1 MLGLLSA
8 GAGAYTLFKDKPAPN
23 DSDPGKSSAKTS
35 GDDTRTDSNLRSDR
49 GKEIP
54 VDPQSGSLSERESKT
69 GKEDPQKHKEEFP
82 GLRKKPKL
90 NLKNKVDD
98 IIRNNSKFANHRRP
112 LINAE
117 ALVDKESFN
126 GALEIYKRTKTRIPD
141 EEIQNKIQENI
152 DQIQDHLESDEDEV
166 YRPDHYDGPPIPL
179 GDLVRAIKDISESLG
194 DTIAK
199 GFSNPIS
206 IPLSPWD
213 PGAIPGPP
221 TAPEG
226 PVSYQIV
233 SPVPPEEH
241 IPLPSPGTTINKE
254 SFSSSGAGGV
264 AGTPTS
270 SGGVGGSAGTPTS
283 SSGAGSAGTPTSSS
297 GAGGAGSPASSGG
310 AGGVA
315 GTPTSSGGVG
325 GVAGTP
331 TSSGGAGG
339 SAGSPTSSSGAGGGA
354 GSPTS
359 SSGAGGGAGSPTS
372 SSGAGGG
379 AGTLTSSGG
388 VGGAGTLTSSGGVG
402 GAGTYPQSYSEPNA
416 MDLPDDTF
424 FSEEWEKFKDLPLVD
439 RRTGEGRRSGTD
451 RRTGSNR
458 KDRRQGED
466 RRKEDLFKL
475 RDEYLKQKEEQK
487 KREREDAGFEAQE
500 SADFDWT
507 EAPVRNEQL
516 PPFLAPVLP
525 KIELVPI
532 RLPDPQDKTLR
543 PEEEKISQTPSPTPP
558 SGEIRLE
565 TPTTSE
571 TPEKVPTP
579 LELPKIGLPDPEYQK
594 TGETTP
600 EIPHLAPA
608 SSDSTAADET
618 PEIEVLE
625 GGLEPL
631 GEDAEEETGSGGEE
645 SAGGPKEEEP
655 RMIHGIL
662 ELKPPEVDDAPFL
675 TLTYDFD
682 KIPHAF
688 KLSKN
693 YSIMEYSYY
702 KYKPMLVKAQEFAR
716 RKMLKNAL
724 NYYRVIKSQ
733 NIPPE
738 LRKMINRNIKDIT
751 EFMEKYLMAKGG

>member
-1 MLGLLSA
+1 MMTTLLLFMLGLLSA
-8 GAGAYTLFKDKPAPN
+8 GAGAYTLFKDKPAPK
-23 DSDPGKSSAKTS
+23 DSDSSKSSS
-35 GDDTRTDSNLRSDR
+35 GGSVGGPSNIRGDR
-49 GKEIP
+49 GKEISVP
-54 VDPQSGSLSERESKT
+54 SPGESQTSALPTQGEVGQRPSGPKLE
-69 GKEDPQKHKEEFP
+69 KEDSQKSKEQFP
-82 GLRKKPKL
+82 SLRKKPKL
-90 NLKNKVDD
+90 DLKNKVDD

-117 ALVDKESFN
+117 ALVDKESYN

-141 EEIQNKIQENI
+141 EEIQGKIQENI
-152 DQIQDHLESDEDEV
+152 DQIQNHIESDEEEV
-166 YRPDHYDGPPIPL
+166 YRPDHYGGPPIPL

-194 DTIAK
+194 GTISQ

-206 IPLSPWD
+206 LPLSPLD
-213 PGAIPGPP
+213 PGAISGPP
-221 TAPEG
+221 TSLPPG
-226 PVSYQIV
+226 PVSYQIL
-233 SPVPPEEH
+233 SPGPPLTPEDKL
-241 IPLPSPGTTINKE
+241 PLPDGDRTSFPFVGGAPSLGGGDQGGTPSPGGGGGQ
-254 SFSSSGAGGV
+254 SGASSPGGGGQGGTSSPGGGGQS
-264 AGTPTS
+264 GTPSPGGGDQGGTS
-270 SGGVGGSAGTPTS
+270 SFGGGDQSGTPSPGGGDQGGTS
-283 SSGAGSAGTPTSSS
+283 SPGGGGQGGTPSPGGGDQSGASS
-297 GAGGAGSPASSGG
+297 P
-310 AGGVA
+310 
-315 GTPTSSGGVG
+315 
-325 GVAGTP
+325 
-331 TSSGGAGG
+331 
-339 SAGSPTSSSGAGGGA
+339 GGG
-354 GSPTS
+354 GQ
-359 SSGAGGGAGSPTS
+359 GQ
-372 SSGAGGG
+372 
-379 AGTLTSSGG
+379 TL
-388 VGGAGTLTSSGGVG
+388 
-402 GAGTYPQSYSEPNA
+402 PQERLEPNV
-416 MDLPDDTF
+416 MDLPEDTF

-439 RRTGEGRRSGTD
+439 RRTGESRRSGGE
-451 RRTGSNR
+451 RRGSSASNR
-458 KDRRQGED
+458 NDRRQSED

-487 KREREDAGFEAQE
+487 KREKEEAQE
-500 SADFDWT
+500 PIDFDWP
-507 EAPVRNEQL
+507 EAPIRDDL
-516 PPFLAPVLP
+516 PPFLAPVVP

-532 RLPDPQDKTLR
+532 RLPDPQDKTVR
-543 PEEEKISQTPSPTPP
+543 PTEETQAATPEVRFEPPEISQA
-558 SGEIRLE
+558 
-565 TPTTSE
+565 
-571 TPEKVPTP
+571 PEKEKEPVS

-594 TGETTP
+594 SGESATP
-600 EIPHLAPA
+600 EIPHLAPE
-608 SSDSTAADET
+608 SADES

-631 GEDAEEETGSGGEE
+631 GEETEEEGGGEE
-645 SAGGPKEEEP
+645 AAGGPKEEEP

>member
-8 GAGAYTLFKDKPAPN
+8 GAGAYTLFKDKPAPK
-23 DSDPGKSSAKTS
+23 DSDPGKSSSKTS
-35 GDDTRTDSNLRSDR
+35 SGEPHTDSNLRNDR

-54 VDPQSGSLSERESKT
+54 VDSQSVQEQQPLSERESKQ
-69 GKEDPQKHKEEFP
+69 EDPQKHKEEFP

-117 ALVDKESFN
+117 ALVDKESYN

-152 DQIQDHLESDEDEV
+152 DQIQDHLESDEDKV

-221 TAPEG
+221 TTPEKFPPG

-233 SPVPPEEH
+233 SPVSPEEH
-241 IPLPSPGTTINKE
+241 IPLPSPGTPINRE
-254 SFSSSGAGGV
+254 SFSSGGGAGG

-270 SGGVGGSAGTPTS
+270 
-283 SSGAGSAGTPTSSS
+283 
-297 GAGGAGSPASSGG
+297 GGAG
-310 AGGVA
+310 
-315 GTPTSSGGVG
+315 TS
-325 GVAGTP
+325 
-331 TSSGGAGG
+331 
-339 SAGSPTSSSGAGGGA
+339 
-354 GSPTS
+354 
-359 SSGAGGGAGSPTS
+359 
-372 SSGAGGG
+372 GGG
-379 AGTLTSSGG
+379 AGTD
-388 VGGAGTLTSSGGVG
+388 
-402 GAGTYPQSYSEPNA
+402 PQSYSEPNA

-439 RRTGEGRRSGTD
+439 RRTGENRRSGTD
-451 RRTGSNR
+451 RRAGSKR

-487 KREREDAGFEAQE
+487 KREREEADFEAEE

-507 EAPVRNEQL
+507 EAPVRDEL

-532 RLPDPQDKTLR
+532 RLPDPQDKTIR
-543 PEEEKISQTPSPTPP
+543 PEEEKTSQTPSSTPP
-558 SGEIRLE
+558 SEEIRLE
-565 TPTTSE
+565 APTTSE
-571 TPEKVPTP
+571 TPEKAPTP

-608 SSDSTAADET
+608 STTADEET

-631 GEDAEEETGSGGEE
+631 GEDAKEEPGGDESTGGS
-645 SAGGPKEEEP
+645 KEEEP

>member
-1 MLGLLSA
+1 MTTLLLFMLGLLSA
-8 GAGAYTLFKDKPAPN
+8 GAGAYTLFKDKPAPK
-23 DSDPGKSSAKTS
+23 DSDLGKSSSKTS
-35 GDDTRTDSNLRSDR
+35 GSETRTDSNLRSDR

-54 VDPQSGSLSERESKT
+54 VDPQSGKEQQPLSERESKP

-117 ALVDKESFN
+117 ALVDKESYN

-166 YRPDHYDGPPIPL
+166 YRPDRYDGPPIPL

-221 TAPEG
+221 PTPEKFPPG

-233 SPVPPEEH
+233 SPIPPEEH
-241 IPLPSPGTTINKE
+241 IPLPSPGTP
-254 SFSSSGAGGV
+254 
-264 AGTPTS
+264 TPS
-270 SGGVGGSAGTPTS
+270 
-283 SSGAGSAGTPTSSS
+283 
-297 GAGGAGSPASSGG
+297 GGAGVPGGG
-310 AGGVA
+310 AGGV
-315 GTPTSSGGVG
+315 GTPT
-325 GVAGTP
+325 P
-331 TSSGGAGG
+331 SGGAGG
-339 SAGSPTSSSGAGGGA
+339 SGGGA
-354 GSPTS
+354 GGVGTPTPS
-359 SSGAGGGAGSPTS
+359 GGAGGS
-372 SSGAGGG
+372 GGG
-379 AGTLTSSGG
+379 AGTYS
-388 VGGAGTLTSSGGVG
+388 
-402 GAGTYPQSYSEPNA
+402 QSYSEPNA

-439 RRTGEGRRSGTD
+439 RRTGENRRSGTE
-451 RRTGSNR
+451 RRAGSKR

-487 KREREDAGFEAQE
+487 KREREEAGFEAQD

-507 EAPVRNEQL
+507 EAPARDEL

-525 KIELVPI
+525 KIELIPI
-532 RLPDPQDKTLR
+532 RLPDPQDKTIR
-543 PEEEKISQTPSPTPP
+543 PEEEETSQTPSSTSQ

-565 TPTTSE
+565 APTTSE
-571 TPEKVPTP
+571 TPEKIPTP

-608 SSDSTAADET
+608 SSDDSTVADET

-631 GEDAEEETGSGGEE
+631 GEDVEEDTGSGGDE
-645 SAGGPKEEEP
+645 STGGPKEEEP

>member
-1 MLGLLSA
+1 MTTLLLFMLGLLSA
-8 GAGAYTLFKDKPAPN
+8 GAGAYTLFKDKPAPK
-23 DSDPGKSSAKTS
+23 DSDLGKSSSKTS
-35 GDDTRTDSNLRSDR
+35 GSETRTDSNLRSDR

-54 VDPQSGSLSERESKT
+54 VDPQSGKEQQPLSERESKP

-117 ALVDKESFN
+117 ALVDKESYN

-166 YRPDHYDGPPIPL
+166 YRPDRYDGPPIPL

-221 TAPEG
+221 PTPEKFPPG

-233 SPVPPEEH
+233 SPIPPEEH
-241 IPLPSPGTTINKE
+241 IPLPSPGTP
-254 SFSSSGAGGV
+254 
-264 AGTPTS
+264 TPS
-270 SGGVGGSAGTPTS
+270 
-283 SSGAGSAGTPTSSS
+283 
-297 GAGGAGSPASSGG
+297 GGAGVPGGG
-310 AGGVA
+310 AGGV
-315 GTPTSSGGVG
+315 GTPTPSGGTG
-325 GVAGTP
+325 GSG
-331 TSSGGAGG
+331 GGAGG
-339 SAGSPTSSSGAGGGA
+339 VGTPTPSSGTGGSGGGA
-354 GSPTS
+354 GGVGTPTP
-359 SSGAGGGAGSPTS
+359 SSGTGGSGGGAGGVGPPTP
-372 SSGAGGG
+372 SGGGGSGGG
-379 AGTLTSSGG
+379 AGTYS
-388 VGGAGTLTSSGGVG
+388 
-402 GAGTYPQSYSEPNA
+402 QSYSEPNA

-439 RRTGEGRRSGTD
+439 RRTGENRRSGTE
-451 RRTGSNR
+451 RRAGSKR

-487 KREREDAGFEAQE
+487 KREREEAGFEAQD

-507 EAPVRNEQL
+507 EAPARDEL

-525 KIELVPI
+525 KIELIPI
-532 RLPDPQDKTLR
+532 RLPDPQDKTIR
-543 PEEEKISQTPSPTPP
+543 PEEEETSQTPSSTSQ

-565 TPTTSE
+565 APTTSE
-571 TPEKVPTP
+571 TPEKIPTP

-608 SSDSTAADET
+608 SSDDSTVADET

-631 GEDAEEETGSGGEE
+631 GEDVEEDTGSGGDE
-645 SAGGPKEEEP
+645 STGGPKEEEP

>member
-8 GAGAYTLFKDKPAPN
+8 GAGAYTLFKDKPAPK
-23 DSDPGKSSAKTS
+23 DSDLGKSSSKTS
-35 GDDTRTDSNLRSDR
+35 GSETRTDSNLRSDR

-54 VDPQSGSLSERESKT
+54 VDPQSGKEQQPLSERESKP

-117 ALVDKESFN
+117 ALVDKESYN

-166 YRPDHYDGPPIPL
+166 YRPDRYDGPPIPL

-221 TAPEG
+221 PTPEKFPPG

-233 SPVPPEEH
+233 SPIPPEEH
-241 IPLPSPGTTINKE
+241 IPLPSPGTP
-254 SFSSSGAGGV
+254 
-264 AGTPTS
+264 TP
-270 SGGVGGSAGTPTS
+270 
-283 SSGAGSAGTPTSSS
+283 
-297 GAGGAGSPASSGG
+297 
-310 AGGVA
+310 
-315 GTPTSSGGVG
+315 
-325 GVAGTP
+325 
-331 TSSGGAGG
+331 SGGAGG
-339 SAGSPTSSSGAGGGA
+339 SGGVAGGGVGTPTPSGGAGG
-354 GSPTS
+354 S
-359 SSGAGGGAGSPTS
+359 GGGT
-372 SSGAGGG
+372 
-379 AGTLTSSGG
+379 
-388 VGGAGTLTSSGGVG
+388 
-402 GAGTYPQSYSEPNA
+402 AGTYPQSYSEPNA

-439 RRTGEGRRSGTD
+439 RRTGENRRSGTE
-451 RRTGSNR
+451 RRAGSKR

-487 KREREDAGFEAQE
+487 KREREEAGFEAQD

-507 EAPVRNEQL
+507 EAPARDEL

-525 KIELVPI
+525 KIELIPI
-532 RLPDPQDKTLR
+532 RLPDPQDKTIR
-543 PEEEKISQTPSPTPP
+543 PEEEETSQTPSSTSQ

-565 TPTTSE
+565 APTTSE
-571 TPEKVPTP
+571 TPEKIPTP

-608 SSDSTAADET
+608 SSDDSTVADET

-631 GEDAEEETGSGGEE
+631 GEDVEEDTGSGGDE
-645 SAGGPKEEEP
+645 STGGPKEEEP

>member
-8 GAGAYTLFKDKPAPN
+8 GAGAYTLFKDKPAPK
-23 DSDPGKSSAKTS
+23 DSDSSKSSS
-35 GDDTRTDSNLRSDR
+35 GGSVGGPSNIRGDR
-49 GKEIP
+49 GKEISVP
-54 VDPQSGSLSERESKT
+54 SPGESQTSALPTQGEGQRPSGPKLE
-69 GKEDPQKHKEEFP
+69 KEDSQKSKEQFP
-82 GLRKKPKL
+82 SLRKKPKL
-90 NLKNKVDD
+90 DLKNKVDD

-117 ALVDKESFN
+117 ALVDKESYN

-141 EEIQNKIQENI
+141 EEIQGKIQENI
-152 DQIQDHLESDEDEV
+152 DQIQNHIESDEEEV
-166 YRPDHYDGPPIPL
+166 YRPDHYGGPPIPL

-194 DTIAK
+194 GTISQ

-206 IPLSPWD
+206 LPLSPLD
-213 PGAIPGPP
+213 PGAISGPP
-221 TAPEG
+221 TSLPPG
-226 PVSYQIV
+226 PVSYQIL
-233 SPVPPEEH
+233 SPGPPLTPEDKL
-241 IPLPSPGTTINKE
+241 PLPDGDRTSFPFVGGAPSLGGGDQGGTPSPGGGGQSGTPSPGGGGQGGTPSPGGGGQSGASSFGGGDQSGT
-254 SFSSSGAGGV
+254 SFS
-264 AGTPTS
+264 
-270 SGGVGGSAGTPTS
+270 
-283 SSGAGSAGTPTSSS
+283 
-297 GAGGAGSPASSGG
+297 
-310 AGGVA
+310 
-315 GTPTSSGGVG
+315 
-325 GVAGTP
+325 
-331 TSSGGAGG
+331 
-339 SAGSPTSSSGAGGGA
+339 GGG
-354 GSPTS
+354 GQ
-359 SSGAGGGAGSPTS
+359 GQ
-372 SSGAGGG
+372 
-379 AGTLTSSGG
+379 TL
-388 VGGAGTLTSSGGVG
+388 
-402 GAGTYPQSYSEPNA
+402 PQERLEPNV
-416 MDLPDDTF
+416 MDLPEDTF

-439 RRTGEGRRSGTD
+439 RRTGESRRSGGE
-451 RRTGSNR
+451 RRGSSASNR
-458 KDRRQGED
+458 NDRRQSED

-487 KREREDAGFEAQE
+487 KREKEEAQE
-500 SADFDWT
+500 PIDFDWP
-507 EAPVRNEQL
+507 EAPIRDDL
-516 PPFLAPVLP
+516 PPFLAPVVP

-532 RLPDPQDKTLR
+532 RLPDPQDKTVR
-543 PEEEKISQTPSPTPP
+543 PTEETQAATPEVRFEPPEISQA
-558 SGEIRLE
+558 
-565 TPTTSE
+565 
-571 TPEKVPTP
+571 PEKEKEPVS

-594 TGETTP
+594 SGESATP
-600 EIPHLAPA
+600 EIPHLAPE
-608 SSDSTAADET
+608 SADES

-631 GEDAEEETGSGGEE
+631 GEETEEEGGGEE
-645 SAGGPKEEEP
+645 AAGGPKEEEP

>member
-1 MLGLLSA
+1 MTTLLLFMLGLLSA
-8 GAGAYTLFKDKPAPN
+8 GAGAYTLFKDKPAPK
-23 DSDPGKSSAKTS
+23 DSDLGKSSSKTS
-35 GDDTRTDSNLRSDR
+35 GSETRTDSNLRSDR

-54 VDPQSGSLSERESKT
+54 VDPQSGKEQQPLSERESKP

-117 ALVDKESFN
+117 ALVDKESYN

-166 YRPDHYDGPPIPL
+166 YRPDRYDGPPIPL

-221 TAPEG
+221 PTPEKFPPG

-233 SPVPPEEH
+233 SPIPPEEH
-241 IPLPSPGTTINKE
+241 IPLPSPGTPTP
-254 SFSSSGAGGV
+254 SGGTGGSGGGAGSGVGTPTPSSGAGSSGGGAGGV
-264 AGTPTS
+264 GTPTS
-270 SGGVGGSAGTPTS
+270 SGGTG
-283 SSGAGSAGTPTSSS
+283 
-297 GAGGAGSPASSGG
+297 SSGG
-310 AGGVA
+310 
-315 GTPTSSGGVG
+315 GT
-325 GVAGTP
+325 
-331 TSSGGAGG
+331 
-339 SAGSPTSSSGAGGGA
+339 
-354 GSPTS
+354 
-359 SSGAGGGAGSPTS
+359 
-372 SSGAGGG
+372 
-379 AGTLTSSGG
+379 
-388 VGGAGTLTSSGGVG
+388 
-402 GAGTYPQSYSEPNA
+402 AGTYPQSYSEPNA

-439 RRTGEGRRSGTD
+439 RRTGENRRSGTE
-451 RRTGSNR
+451 RRAGSKR

-487 KREREDAGFEAQE
+487 KREREEAGFEAQD

-507 EAPVRNEQL
+507 EAPARDEL

-525 KIELVPI
+525 KIELIPI
-532 RLPDPQDKTLR
+532 RLPDPQDKTIR
-543 PEEEKISQTPSPTPP
+543 PEEEETSQTPSSTSQ

-565 TPTTSE
+565 APTTSE
-571 TPEKVPTP
+571 TPEKIPTP

-608 SSDSTAADET
+608 SSDDSTVADET

-631 GEDAEEETGSGGEE
+631 GEDVEEDTGSGGDE
-645 SAGGPKEEEP
+645 STGGPKEEEP

>member
-8 GAGAYTLFKDKPAPN
+8 GAGAYTLFKDKPAPK
-23 DSDPGKSSAKTS
+23 DSDSSKSSS
-35 GDDTRTDSNLRSDR
+35 GGSVGGPSNIRGDR
-49 GKEIP
+49 GKEISVP
-54 VDPQSGSLSERESKT
+54 SPGESQTSALPTQGEVGQRPSGPKLE
-69 GKEDPQKHKEEFP
+69 KEDSQKSKEQFP
-82 GLRKKPKL
+82 SLRKKPKL
-90 NLKNKVDD
+90 DLKNKVDD

-117 ALVDKESFN
+117 ALVDKESYN

-141 EEIQNKIQENI
+141 EEIQGKIQENI
-152 DQIQDHLESDEDEV
+152 DQIQNHIESDEEEV
-166 YRPDHYDGPPIPL
+166 YRPDHYGGPPIPL

-194 DTIAK
+194 GTISQ
-199 GFSNPIS
+199 GFSNPIPL
-206 IPLSPWD
+206 PLSPLD
-213 PGAIPGPP
+213 PGAISGPP
-221 TAPEG
+221 TSLPPG
-226 PVSYQIV
+226 PVSYQIL
-233 SPVPPEEH
+233 SPGPPLTPEDKL
-241 IPLPSPGTTINKE
+241 PLPDGDRTSFPFAGGAPSLGGGDQGGASSPGGGGQGGAPSPGGGGQGGTGGGGQSGTL
-254 SFSSSGAGGV
+254 SPGGGGQGGASSPGGGGQG
-264 AGTPTS
+264 GTPS
-270 SGGVGGSAGTPTS
+270 PGGGGQ
-283 SSGAGSAGTPTSSS
+283 
-297 GAGGAGSPASSGG
+297 GGASSP
-310 AGGVA
+310 
-315 GTPTSSGGVG
+315 
-325 GVAGTP
+325 
-331 TSSGGAGG
+331 
-339 SAGSPTSSSGAGGGA
+339 GGG
-354 GSPTS
+354 GQEQ
-359 SSGAGGGAGSPTS
+359 
-372 SSGAGGG
+372 
-379 AGTLTSSGG
+379 TLSQER
-388 VGGAGTLTSSGGVG
+388 L
-402 GAGTYPQSYSEPNA
+402 EPSV
-416 MDLPDDTF
+416 MDLPEDTF

-439 RRTGEGRRSGTD
+439 RRTGESRRSGGE
-451 RRTGSNR
+451 RRGSSASNR
-458 KDRRQGED
+458 NDRRQSED

-487 KREREDAGFEAQE
+487 KREKEEAQE
-500 SADFDWT
+500 PIDFDWP
-507 EAPVRNEQL
+507 EAPIRDDL
-516 PPFLAPVLP
+516 PPFLAPVVP

-532 RLPDPQDKTLR
+532 RLPDPQDKTVR
-543 PEEEKISQTPSPTPP
+543 PTEETQAATPEVRFEPPEISQA
-558 SGEIRLE
+558 
-565 TPTTSE
+565 
-571 TPEKVPTP
+571 PEKEKEPVS

-594 TGETTP
+594 SGESATP
-600 EIPHLAPA
+600 EIPHLAPE
-608 SSDSTAADET
+608 SADES

-631 GEDAEEETGSGGEE
+631 GEETEEEGGGEE
-645 SAGGPKEEEP
+645 AAGGPKEEEP

>member
-1 MLGLLSA
+1 MTTLLLFMLGLLSA
-8 GAGAYTLFKDKPAPN
+8 GAGAYTLFKDKPAPK
-23 DSDPGKSSAKTS
+23 DSDLGKSSSKTS
-35 GDDTRTDSNLRSDR
+35 GSETRTDSNLRSDR

-54 VDPQSGSLSERESKT
+54 VDPQSGKEQQPLSERESKP

-117 ALVDKESFN
+117 ALVDKESYN

-166 YRPDHYDGPPIPL
+166 YRPDRYDGPPIPL

-221 TAPEG
+221 PTPEKFPPG

-233 SPVPPEEH
+233 SPIPPEEH
-241 IPLPSPGTTINKE
+241 IPLPSPGTPTP
-254 SFSSSGAGGV
+254 SGGAGGAGGV
-264 AGTPTS
+264 GTPTPSGGAGGSGGGAGGVGTPTS
-270 SGGVGGSAGTPTS
+270 SGGTGGS
-283 SSGAGSAGTPTSSS
+283 
-297 GAGGAGSPASSGG
+297 
-310 AGGVA
+310 
-315 GTPTSSGGVG
+315 
-325 GVAGTP
+325 
-331 TSSGGAGG
+331 
-339 SAGSPTSSSGAGGGA
+339 GGG
-354 GSPTS
+354 T
-359 SSGAGGGAGSPTS
+359 
-372 SSGAGGG
+372 
-379 AGTLTSSGG
+379 
-388 VGGAGTLTSSGGVG
+388 
-402 GAGTYPQSYSEPNA
+402 AGTYPQFYSEPNA

-439 RRTGEGRRSGTD
+439 RRTGENRRSGAE
-451 RRTGSNR
+451 RRAGSKR

-487 KREREDAGFEAQE
+487 KREREEAGFEAQD

-507 EAPVRNEQL
+507 EAPARDEL

-525 KIELVPI
+525 KIELIPI
-532 RLPDPQDKTLR
+532 RLPDPQDKTIR
-543 PEEEKISQTPSPTPP
+543 PEEEETSQTPSSTSQ

-565 TPTTSE
+565 APTTSE
-571 TPEKVPTP
+571 TPEKIPTP

-608 SSDSTAADET
+608 SSDDSTVADET

-631 GEDAEEETGSGGEE
+631 GEDVEEDTGSGGDE
-645 SAGGPKEEEP
+645 STGGPKEEEP

>member
-8 GAGAYTLFKDKPAPN
+8 GAGAYTLFKDKPAPK
-23 DSDPGKSSAKTS
+23 DSDLGKSSSKTS
-35 GDDTRTDSNLRSDR
+35 GSETRTDSNLRSDR

-54 VDPQSGSLSERESKT
+54 VDPQSGKEQQPLSERESKP

-117 ALVDKESFN
+117 ALVDKESYN

-166 YRPDHYDGPPIPL
+166 YRPDRYDGPPIPL

-221 TAPEG
+221 PTPEKFPPG

-233 SPVPPEEH
+233 SPIPPEEH
-241 IPLPSPGTTINKE
+241 IPLPSPGTPTP
-254 SFSSSGAGGV
+254 SGGTGGSGGGAGGV
-264 AGTPTS
+264 GTPTS
-270 SGGVGGSAGTPTS
+270 SGGGAGGGVGTPTS
-283 SSGAGSAGTPTSSS
+283 SEGGVGGGVGTPT
-297 GAGGAGSPASSGG
+297 PSGG
-310 AGGVA
+310 AGG
-315 GTPTSSGGVG
+315 SEGGVG
-325 GVAGTP
+325 GGVGTPTPSGGAGGSGGGAGGVGTP

-339 SAGSPTSSSGAGGGA
+339 SGGVAGGGV
-354 GSPTS
+354 
-359 SSGAGGGAGSPTS
+359 
-372 SSGAGGG
+372 
-379 AGTLTSSGG
+379 GTPTSSGG
-388 VGGAGTLTSSGGVG
+388 AGGSGGG
-402 GAGTYPQSYSEPNA
+402 TAGTYPQSYSEPNA

-439 RRTGEGRRSGTD
+439 RRTGENRRSGTE
-451 RRTGSNR
+451 RRAGSKR

-487 KREREDAGFEAQE
+487 KREREEAGFEAQD

-507 EAPVRNEQL
+507 EAPARDEL

-525 KIELVPI
+525 KIELIPI
-532 RLPDPQDKTLR
+532 RLPDPQDKTIR
-543 PEEEKISQTPSPTPP
+543 PEEEETSQTPSSTSQ

-565 TPTTSE
+565 APTTSE
-571 TPEKVPTP
+571 TPEKIPTP

-608 SSDSTAADET
+608 SSDDSTVADET

-631 GEDAEEETGSGGEE
+631 GEDVEEDTGSGGDE
-645 SAGGPKEEEP
+645 STGGPKEEEP

>member
-8 GAGAYTLFKDKPAPN
+8 GAGAYTLFKDKPAPK
-23 DSDPGKSSAKTS
+23 DSDSNKSSS
-35 GDDTRTDSNLRSDR
+35 GGSVGGPSNIRGDR
-49 GKEIP
+49 GKEISVP
-54 VDPQSGSLSERESKT
+54 SPGESQTSALPTQGEGQRPSGPKLE
-69 GKEDPQKHKEEFP
+69 KEDSQKSKEQFP
-82 GLRKKPKL
+82 SLRKKPKL
-90 NLKNKVDD
+90 DLKNKVDD

-117 ALVDKESFN
+117 ALVDKESYN

-141 EEIQNKIQENI
+141 EEIQGKIQENI
-152 DQIQDHLESDEDEV
+152 DQIQNHIESDEEEV
-166 YRPDHYDGPPIPL
+166 YRPDHYGGPPIPL

-194 DTIAK
+194 GTISQ
-199 GFSNPIS
+199 GFSNPIPL
-206 IPLSPWD
+206 PLSPLD
-213 PGAIPGPP
+213 PGAISGPP
-221 TAPEG
+221 TSLPPG
-226 PVSYQIV
+226 PVSYQIL
-233 SPVPPEEH
+233 SPGPPLTPEDKL
-241 IPLPSPGTTINKE
+241 PLPDGDRTSFPFAGGAPSLGGGDQGGASSPGGGGQGGTPSPGGGDQ
-254 SFSSSGAGGV
+254 SGA
-264 AGTPTS
+264 S
-270 SGGVGGSAGTPTS
+270 SP
-283 SSGAGSAGTPTSSS
+283 
-297 GAGGAGSPASSGG
+297 
-310 AGGVA
+310 
-315 GTPTSSGGVG
+315 
-325 GVAGTP
+325 
-331 TSSGGAGG
+331 
-339 SAGSPTSSSGAGGGA
+339 GGG
-354 GSPTS
+354 GQ
-359 SSGAGGGAGSPTS
+359 GQ
-372 SSGAGGG
+372 
-379 AGTLTSSGG
+379 TLSQER
-388 VGGAGTLTSSGGVG
+388 L
-402 GAGTYPQSYSEPNA
+402 EPSV
-416 MDLPDDTF
+416 MDLPEDTF

-439 RRTGEGRRSGTD
+439 RRTGESRRSGGE
-451 RRTGSNR
+451 RRGSSASNR
-458 KDRRQGED
+458 NDRRQSED

-487 KREREDAGFEAQE
+487 KREKEEAQE
-500 SADFDWT
+500 PIDFDWP
-507 EAPVRNEQL
+507 EAPIRDDL
-516 PPFLAPVLP
+516 PPFLAPVVP

-532 RLPDPQDKTLR
+532 RLPDPQDKTVR
-543 PEEEKISQTPSPTPP
+543 PTEETQAATPEVRFEPPEISQA
-558 SGEIRLE
+558 
-565 TPTTSE
+565 
-571 TPEKVPTP
+571 PEKEKEPVS

-594 TGETTP
+594 SGESATP
-600 EIPHLAPA
+600 EIPHLAPE
-608 SSDSTAADET
+608 SADES

-631 GEDAEEETGSGGEE
+631 GEETEEEGGGEE
-645 SAGGPKEEEP
+645 AAGGPKEEEP